1 MPEPLAFK
9 SGKDL
14 GEEARTAAVEQVT
27 CVDCGRTETDER
39 AYEEGWQIDPA
50 VCPDC
55 LHWTLT
61 AEGEC
66 CAGGAS

>member
-1 MPEPLAFK
+1 MSEPIAFK

-14 GEEARTAAVEQVT
+14 GEEIANSLIESIACIA
-27 CVDCGRTETDER
+27 CGRVETDDR
-39 AYEEGWQIDPA
+39 AYEEGWQFDPA

-66 CAGGAS
+66 CCGGAS